1 MNNATDTAVSSF
13 FSDEAERIKKRSWTS
28 LWIGFAVAVPC
39 VLIIIPGFFLLFIV
53 PLWGALILFASFV
66 GFVVGMVFILP
77 TSGARTG
84 SDLNENAY
92 RRPDPTA

>member
-66 GFVVGMVFILP
+66 GFVVGMVFILRFAYLRMKLV
-77 TSGARTG
+77 SYVGAQG
-84 SDLNENAY
+84 
-92 RRPDPTA
+92 RRSQTP